1 MKVEK
6 EIIYVEKE
14 TPGLVMGIIASILAV
29 LGIFTLGFV
38 FIPLS
43 MLFAVIGS
51 FVAVKHK
58 NSSGIGINVLA
69 WVLIVVGFMTSPFLL
84 GIISM
89 LTSPNA
95 TYSTSYA
102 THTSIQTQKQQR
114 NNSTE
119 KYSGV
124 IPVFPSGEKTK

>member
-43 MLFAVIGS
+43 ILFAVIGS
-51 FVAVKHK
+51 FMALKHK
-58 NSSGIGINVLA
+58 NGSGIGVNVLA

-84 GIISM
+84 GIIFM
-89 LTSPNA
+89 LTSPNV
-95 TYSTSYA
+95 TYSTSYT
-102 THTSIQTQKQQR
+102 THTSIQTQKQQG

-124 IPVFPSGEKTK
+124 IPIFPSGEKKK

>member
-6 EIIYVEKE
+6 EVIYVEKE

-51 FVAVKHK
+51 FMALKHK
-58 NSSGIGINVLA
+58 NSSGTGVNVLA

-89 LTSPNA
+89 LTSPNV
-95 TYSTSYA
+95 TYSTGYT

-119 KYSGV
+119 TYSGV
-124 IPVFPSGEKTK
+124 IPIFPSGEKKK